1 MGKLVLWRHAKS
13 TWNAKNIFTG
23 WVDIG
28 LSEEGIAEAIKT
40 GKTLQKYTFDAIYV
54 SQLFRTHMTVGLA
67 FDNVVFGE
75 QEGMIPM
82 IKSEALNER
91 HYGELQGK
99 NKDEIRKQYGDEQFL
114 RWRRSYDEAPP
125 GGESLAMTVARAL
138 PYCEKEIFPRVRRGE
153 TILVCAHGNSLRG
166 IIMQLE
172 GLTHEE
178 VVQTEIATGEI
189 KVYDLF

>member
-67 FDNVVFGE
+67 FDNVVR
-75 QEGMIPM
+75 
-82 IKSEALNER
+82 L
-91 HYGELQGK
+91 L
-99 NKDEIRKQYGDEQFL
+99 
-114 RWRRSYDEAPP
+114 
-125 GGESLAMTVARAL
+125 TV
-138 PYCEKEIFPRVRRGE
+138 
-153 TILVCAHGNSLRG
+153 
-166 IIMQLE
+166 
-172 GLTHEE
+172 
-178 VVQTEIATGEI
+178 
-189 KVYDLF
+189 